1 MLNHVTLH
9 VSDFSK
15 AKTFYLAVL
24 SPLRYEVVLEH
35 GNVVGL
41 GIAGKPELWIRGDG
55 QVGPLHIAFTAD
67 EKTAVD
73 AFHSAALECGGKDNG
88 APGIRKRPYATNY
101 AAFALDPEGNNIEVV
116 CEKIN

>member
-9 VSDFSK
+9 VNNLSK
-15 AKTFYLAVL
+15 AKTFYCAALL
-24 SPLRYEVVLEH
+24 PLGYEVVLEH
-35 GNVVGL
+35 ENVIGL

-55 QVGPLHIAFTAD
+55 QLGPMHIAFTTD

-73 AFHSAALECGGKDNG
+73 TFYAAALECGGKDNG

-101 AAFALDPEGNNIEVV
+101 AAFILDPEGNNIEVV
-116 CEKIN
+116 CEKVD